1 MKHNLKSDLER
12 LKNRGMPLEEDVK
25 LLENKSLKELIKC
38 LNDDDAI
45 IRTSAAINLKQY
57 INKNKVCSS
66 LLLQLSK
73 EKSLYTKIAIC
84 ETLQNGNIDSAKEM
98 INYIGKIGDNQY
110 KKLPEK
116 VSLKKTYPM
125 PRDIIA
131 RTLSKMNIDIFPIL
145 IDILEGDDLIKIYE
159 VIDAVGFMVFHN
171 KDLSNDKNLNY
182 IINLIKKYKD
192 NKLVLWKC
200 ITCLSAFNLEKSK
213 DTLNSFVNNDNKDI
227 FSLEAKRSL
236 SILNR

>member
-66 LLLQLSK
+66 LLSQLYK

-98 INYIGKIGDNQY
+98 TDYIGKIGDNQY

-192 NKLVLWKC
+192 NKLVVWKC

>member
-84 ETLQNGNIDSAKEM
+84 ETIQNGNIDSAKEM

-145 IDILEGDDLIKIYE
+145 IGILEGDDLIKIYE

>member
-1 MKHNLKSDLER
+1 M
-12 LKNRGMPLEEDVK
+12 
-25 LLENKSLKELIKC
+25 
-38 LNDDDAI
+38 
-45 IRTSAAINLKQY
+45 
-57 INKNKVCSS
+57 CSS

>member
-192 NKLVLWKC
+192 NKLVIWKC

-227 FSLEAKRSL
+227 LSLEAKRSL

>member
-182 IINLIKKYKD
+182 IINLINKYKD

>member
-182 IINLIKKYKD
+182 IIKLINKYKD

>member
-145 IDILEGDDLIKIYE
+145 IGILEGDDLIKIYE

>member
-1 MKHNLKSDLER
+1 MRHNLKSDLER
-12 LKNRGMPLEEDVK
+12 LKNRGMPLEEDVE
-25 LLENKSLKELIKC
+25 LLKDKSLKELINC
-38 LNDDDAI
+38 LNDDNAI
-45 IRTSAAINLKQY
+45 IRTSAAINLKPY

-84 ETLQNGNIDSAKEM
+84 ETLQNGNIDAARKMTE
-98 INYIGKIGDNQY
+98 YIGKIGDNQY
-110 KKLPEK
+110 KIIPKK

-131 RTLSKMNIDIFPIL
+131 RTLSKMSIDIFPLL
-145 IDILEGDDLIKIYE
+145 IEILESDDLIKIYE
-159 VIDAVGFMVFHN
+159 VIDAVGFMVFYN
-171 KDLSNDKNLNY
+171 KNLSCDKNLEY
-182 IINLIKKYKD
+182 IINLTEKYKND
-192 NKLVLWKC
+192 KLIIWKC

-213 DTLNSFVNNDNKDI
+213 DILKSFVNDDNKDI
-227 FSLEAKRSL
+227 LSLEAERSL